1 MTKEFY
7 KLWKRKT
14 KLEEQAIKS
23 LKSARK
29 MILKNIPNRE
39 IFAIYVKGSF
49 IRREM
54 NQKSDV
60 DMVVIIKENKNIKK
74 VEKVSKKSQ
83 NKYNPK
89 VGISVHSLWELKKN
103 KHFGKTQK
111 LRAKPDLF
119 IKKVKHYKLIFGEK
133 IAYEKYPSR
142 TDKENLK
149 ARIKAFKEIFIPYYQ
164 KKKMG
169 FGELI
174 KQVFWIVELEQEING
189 HNPPH
194 HWKRLAKSIKDKK
207 HIIHETL
214 KLRLTPNKDKKI
226 RNAYWSE
233 FGHVNPWGGVEA
245 MLTHALSLIL
255 NKPVAHAPMAEDHD
269 ELDEDLGCV
278 IGVQAAEAISMGF
291 SFCILKGLHKS
302 PSICNPIGERSE

>member
-149 ARIKAFKEIFIPYYQ
+149 ARIKAFKEIFIP
-164 KKKMG
+164 
-169 FGELI
+169 F
-174 KQVFWIVELEQEING
+174 F
-189 HNPPH
+189 
-194 HWKRLAKSIKDKK
+194 
-207 HIIHETL
+207 
-214 KLRLTPNKDKKI
+214 
-226 RNAYWSE
+226 NASW
-233 FGHVNPWGGVEA
+233 
-245 MLTHALSLIL
+245 
-255 NKPVAHAPMAEDHD
+255 ED
-269 ELDEDLGCV
+269 
-278 IGVQAAEAISMGF
+278 F
-291 SFCILKGLHKS
+291 
-302 PSICNPIGERSE
+302 